1 MNAKVPTAPRDIL
14 RFLSAI
20 WQLGEVREIRI
31 LDIGRKNGKAAG
43 YFDDPLLAAE
53 AAATWDARGNVYV
66 TLNAVD
72 PALLARAKNRI
83 IEWPKH
89 ATSDLDIVR
98 RHWLFLDIDSDRPSG
113 ISATEEE
120 IAATK
125 VLLDRVTFSLTES
138 GWPDPVTCMSGNGC
152 HALYRVDLPNTP
164 ESLTLVQG
172 VLTSL
177 HRRFSSDVVT
187 IDTAVINASRIIGLV
202 GTTKMK
208 GDATEER
215 PHRRSQVLS
224 VPGTLLVVEEGKLR
238 ALADQFSTPAS
249 PPQSHGGVRAG
260 KTEPLKDIL
269 DRQSRDYREQPA
281 DANGV
286 TWYHV
291 RRCPF
296 HDDGRDYECGV
307 GQKLPDGAYAGHCFH
322 PEGAGKGWQEWK
334 RALGLAVGR
343 DHHNRAMVTTQNE
356 DVSTP
361 VFPRTD
367 AGNGELFAHLNREQV
382 RHDHRRHHWLIWD
395 GHHWRE
401 DADGEIRRLAIEA
414 ARHRYRQAES
424 IPDLTERQFES
435 KFAVQSENR
444 QRLDAMLGEA
454 KCLPPLAADGEH
466 WDQDPWLLGVGNGV
480 LDLRTGILRPGCPE
494 DDITCFCEVPYDPTA
509 ECPRWLTFLAEVFE
523 EDADLIDFVWRVVG
537 YALTGITYEQCLFLC
552 YGRGANGKSIFLAL
566 LRALL
571 GRYAYNAPFSTFELR
586 ARSEISNDVAALAGR
601 RLVTAAETN
610 DSTRLNEARVKA
622 LTGCDPMTARF
633 MYGENFTFRPVAKFF
648 LAANHLPIVADDS
661 YGFWRRVRLLPFL
674 RQFTTD
680 ADSGLEGKL
689 LRELPGILAWAVRG
703 CLEWQARDL
712 TPPTSVIAAT
722 EDYREKSD
730 LLAEFMA
737 EYFVLDEERSLGAT
751 EAYASYRAW
760 AQTQG
765 MTERE
770 TLSLSLFGRKMGE
783 RFSHK
788 KTKKGKLYLGV
799 GLVGEPVQ
807 GVMA

>member
-1 MNAKVPTAPRDIL
+1 MSAKGPTPPVDIQ
-14 RFLSAI
+14 RFLDII
-20 WQLGEVREIRI
+20 WQPGEVREIRI
-31 LDIGRKNGKAAG
+31 LDIGPKNGTAAG
-43 YFDDPLLAAE
+43 YFDDPVLAAE
-53 AAATWDARGNVYV
+53 AAAKWDARGNVYV
-66 TLNAVD
+66 TLNPVD

-83 IEWPKH
+83 MEWPKH
-89 ATSDLDIVR
+89 ATSDTDIVR
-98 RHWLFLDIDSDRPSG
+98 RQWLFLDIDAVRPSG
-113 ISATEEE
+113 ISATGDQV
-120 IAATK
+120 AAAK
-125 VLLDRVTFSLTES
+125 ALLERVAFSLLME
-138 GWPDPVTCMSGNGC
+138 GFPDAVTCMSGNGAY
-152 HALYRVDLPNTP
+152 ALYRIDLPNTP

-177 HRRFSSDVVT
+177 HRRFSSDGAT
-187 IDTAVINASRIIGLV
+187 IDTAVANASRIIGLV

-208 GDATEER
+208 GDPTDER
-215 PHRRSQVLS
+215 PHRRSQLLT
-224 VPGTLLVVEEGKLR
+224 VPPGLLVVEEGKLR
-238 ALADQFSTPAS
+238 ALADQVTTPAS
-249 PPQSHGGVRAG
+249 PPRAHGGVRAG

-269 DRQSRDYREQPA
+269 DRQGLDYREHPA
-281 DANGV
+281 DAAGI
-286 TWYHV
+286 TWYHL

-307 GQKLPDGAYAGHCFH
+307 GQKLPDGTYAGHCFH
-322 PEGAGKGWQEWK
+322 PEGRGKGWQEWK
-334 RALGLAVGR
+334 RALGLEVGSSN
-343 DHHNRAMVTTQNE
+343 HNRAMVSTENE
-356 DVSTP
+356 DTSTP
-361 VFPRTD
+361 TFPRTD
-367 AGNGELFAHLNREQV
+367 AGNGELFAHLYRDQV

-401 DADGEIRRLAIEA
+401 DADGEVRRLAIEA
-414 ARHRYRQAES
+414 ARYRYRLAES
-424 IPDLTERQFES
+424 IPDLTERQLEA

-466 WDQDPWLLGVGNGV
+466 WDQDPYLLGVGNGV
-480 LDLRTGILRPGCPE
+480 LDLRTGLLRPGCPE
-494 DDITCFCEVPYDPTA
+494 DNITCFCDVPYDPGA
-509 ECPRWLTFLAEVFE
+509 ECPRWLTFLAEVFDK
-523 EDADLIDFVWRVVG
+523 DADLIDFVWRIVG

-633 MYGENFTFRPVAKFF
+633 MYGENFTFKPVAKFF
-648 LAANHLPIVADDS
+648 LAANHLPFVADDS

-689 LRELPGILAWAVRG
+689 LRELPGILTWAVRG

-712 TPPTSVIAAT
+712 TPPTSVVAAT

-737 EYFVLDEERSLGAT
+737 EYFVLGQERSMGAT
-751 EAYASYRAW
+751 EAYGNYRTW

-783 RFSHK
+783 RFPHK
-788 KTKKGKLYLGV
+788 RTNKGKRYLGV
-799 GLVGEPVQ
+799 GFVGEPVQ
-807 GVMA
+807 EVLA